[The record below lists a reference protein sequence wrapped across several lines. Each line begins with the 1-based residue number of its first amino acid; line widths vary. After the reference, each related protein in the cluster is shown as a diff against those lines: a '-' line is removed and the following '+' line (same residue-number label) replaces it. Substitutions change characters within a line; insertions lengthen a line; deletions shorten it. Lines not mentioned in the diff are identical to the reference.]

1 MPFTEVS
8 LTEETTFT
16 EVALTEETTF
26 TEVALTE
33 ETTWGPLG
41 SIWEDGGELL
51 GAWNVLEHLK
61 WEDMG

>member
-16 EVALTEETTF
+16 EVALTEETD
-26 TEVALTE
+26 
-33 ETTWGPLG
+33 WGPLG

-51 GAWNVLEHLK
+51 GAWNVLEHLN
-61 WEDMG
+61 WEDME

>member
-16 EVALTEETTF
+16 ETTLTEETNW
-26 TEVALTE
+26 V
-33 ETTWGPLG
+33 PVG
-41 SIWEDGGELL
+41 SVWEDGGELL
-51 GAWNVLEHLK
+51 GVWNGITSS

>member
-16 EVALTEETTF
+16 ETTLTEETNW
-26 TEVALTE
+26 V
-33 ETTWGPLG
+33 PVG
-41 SIWEDGGELL
+41 SIWEDAAELL
-51 GAWNVLEHLK
+51 GVWDGITSS